1 MYPYYSEINSI
12 KLVSGR
18 EGVHVCRP
26 DLEAAEPAGPQEQEL
41 AHPAM
46 LRTVRRRVRL
56 SNLKQ
61 MVLDRLGNV
70 AFRQPDILST
80 LRSIVFIWVAWGAIS
95 NGR

>member
-1 MYPYYSEINSI
+1 M
-12 KLVSGR
+12 KLFSGR

-56 SNLKQ
+56 SKLKQ
-61 MVLDRLGNV
+61 MVLHRLGNV
-70 AFRQPDILST
+70 AFRQPDILLT
-80 LRSIVFIWVAWGAIS
+80 LLSIVFIWVARGA
-95 NGR
+95 